1 MSLYTMIH
9 LHHVHLFSRDLTA
22 AIAWYTRALGAEVCY
37 EGDFGGS
44 RNVFMKIGSGRIHL
58 YSQAPRDNGRG
69 AVHHIGI
76 RTTDLAA
83 GCSRP
88 SLLFGQ
94 AMPNWRSALGL
105 PGQISLGSVWRQA
118 YARPIGSTAPNI
130 PSRK

>member
-1 MSLYTMIH
+1 MSLSTMIH

-22 AIAWYTRALGAEVCY
+22 AIAWYKRALGAEGCY

-76 RTTDLAA
+76 RTHDLA
-83 GCSRP
+83 SLHNRP
-88 SLLFGQ
+88 NL
-94 AMPNWRSALGL
+94 MGL
-105 PGQISLGSVWRQA
+105 MFSSGVREVGPLACVVD
-118 YARPIGSTAPNI
+118 PTA
-130 PSRK
+130 